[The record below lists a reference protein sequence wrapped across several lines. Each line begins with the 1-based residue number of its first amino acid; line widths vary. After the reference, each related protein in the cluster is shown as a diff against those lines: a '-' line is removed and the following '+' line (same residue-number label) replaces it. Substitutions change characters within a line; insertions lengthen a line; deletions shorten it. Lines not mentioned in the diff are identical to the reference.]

1 MSKAFQTWWG
11 PENAKSWGGG
21 GGTVQSPHR
30 GEPSILSSFLVSRV
44 SNTQVRPMASP
55 TCPPPAMPS
64 PYRGLSLDEPPPP
77 VCVAAPLP
85 PSLPSPPPPPPFPP
99 SPSSHF
105 SPSPRATTRHQIRL
119 QVPNGKYVRA
129 GGVYTGI
136 NAKFP
141 TLDLT
146 PKADRTTIFT
156 IVSAGAD
163 TINLL
168 AYDGKYVSASG
179 NKGDQL
185 LRWATSPSE
194 WEAFVVFEAMMVPAI
209 RGANVGGWLVYE
221 RWMNPGLYS
230 TPRKWKDGTM
240 FRLQSMTTKKY
251 VTAKNYGGSTIIC
264 KDSTPGYDGIFFLRT
279 NGAKYQ
285 VRVQGTQYWAL
296 SGSSVVAGS
305 PNPTKKY
312 SDFSFQFKDSSL
324 SLVRVVAAN
333 GKMLRATASG
343 DLVADGTSTS
353 WSGDTAFAVTI
364 TGTRDDEWQ
373 LSASLG
379 PSKVTPYM
387 SSFRTAFLTEA
398 DFRYMRRQGLN
409 AARIPIPYW
418 VMQDP
423 KPEYPWAAGTR
434 ERLDWAFTMG
444 RKYGIRIWLS
454 LHVLPG
460 TQSGTYGSRD
470 SLTLWP
476 LAANY
481 QKSLQLV
488 EWLGKRYGGKSEFL
502 GIGLVNEPAAPWA
515 YGVQSGV
522 SLPLL
527 KKYYSAG
534 YKALRKG
541 AKCAFMSMEG
551 RIGSNIWEVHWHLY
565 DNIHTNV
572 ILESHLYNVFNPEL
586 VNNKKMTAAQEV
598 EYTRTTM
605 PAKLRDYQQFG
616 RPVLVGEF
624 SNAMAHPDDSYQAAF
639 SKAQLQAFA
648 TAQAG
653 WFFWSLKHN
662 ISLGYEHWSFVKS
675 REKGW
680 LPQKSPGVWW

>member
-1 MSKAFQTWWG
+1 MLCLRCYILLFQ
-11 PENAKSWGGG
+11 PVSLPL
-21 GGTVQSPHR
+21 SR
-30 GEPSILSSFLVSRV
+30 PSVPSS
-44 SNTQVRPMASP
+44 
-55 TCPPPAMPS
+55 
-64 PYRGLSLDEPPPP
+64 
-77 VCVAAPLP
+77 LP
-85 PSLPSPPPPPPFPP
+85 PIHSLPFPVPPN
-99 SPSSHF
+99 
-105 SPSPRATTRHQIRL
+105 RQ
-119 QVPNGKYVRA
+119 
-129 GGVYTGI
+129 
-136 NAKFP
+136 
-141 TLDLT
+141 
-146 PKADRTTIFT
+146 
-156 IVSAGAD
+156 
-163 TINLL
+163 
-168 AYDGKYVSASG
+168 
-179 NKGDQL
+179 
-185 LRWATSPSE
+185 
-194 WEAFVVFEAMMVPAI
+194 
-209 RGANVGGWLVYE
+209 
-221 RWMNPGLYS
+221 
-230 TPRKWKDGTM
+230 
-240 FRLQSMTTKKY
+240 
-251 VTAKNYGGSTIIC
+251 
-264 KDSTPGYDGIFFLRT
+264 
-279 NGAKYQ
+279 
-285 VRVQGTQYWAL
+285 
-296 SGSSVVAGS
+296 
-305 PNPTKKY
+305 Y

-373 LSASLG
+373 LSAALG

-387 SSFRTAFLTEA
+387 SSYRTAFLTEA
-398 DFRYMRRQGLN
+398 DFKYMKRQGLN

-444 RKYGIRIWLS
+444 KKYGIRIWLS

-586 VNNKKMTAAQEV
+586 VNNKQMTAAQEV

-639 SKAQLQAFA
+639 GKAQLQAFA
-648 TAQAG
+648 NAQAG

-662 ISLGYEHWSFVKS
+662 ISLGYEHWSFAKS
-675 REKGW
+675 RAKGW